1 MSSPAEPT
9 PRGWSAEPDGA
20 GDAARAAARPPGVRP
35 GGHGP
40 VGPHA
45 DVPLTSVNT
54 DDGDDRF
61 DRLDGALAPYGQG
74 RRGPLTLTLEIQWVD
89 GPAADALRR
98 TQARVLRDLLA
109 ALTPRPTAGQ
119 DPEDEQEAPA

>member
-1 MSSPAEPT
+1 MA
-9 PRGWSAEPDGA
+9 
-20 GDAARAAARPPGVRP
+20 
-35 GGHGP
+35 
-40 VGPHA
+40 
-45 DVPLTSVNT
+45 LTSTNS
-54 DDGDDRF
+54 DDPNDRF
-61 DRLDGALAPYGQG
+61 DMLDGARASYSQG